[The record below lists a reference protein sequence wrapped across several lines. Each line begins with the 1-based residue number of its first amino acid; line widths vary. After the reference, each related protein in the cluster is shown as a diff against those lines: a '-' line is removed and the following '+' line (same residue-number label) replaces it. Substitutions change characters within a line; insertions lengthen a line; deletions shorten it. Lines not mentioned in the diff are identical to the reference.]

1 MEVTMPSEATTTV
14 EVPGYHGRAVRVAAG
29 ARIRVTDVEGAQ
41 IGDMFAISA
50 SDRFEYLSPAQTRN
64 FVRRLFPS
72 VGDPFHTNRH
82 RPILTFLEDHSPGPH
97 DMLFAPCD
105 QKMYEEVGFSGPH
118 RSCRSNFLEA
128 THEIGLEMDVV
139 PDPVNL
145 FQNTPAQADGSLAL
159 YETRSKAGDSVTFRA
174 EMDLVFVLTACSADV
189 GEINVNGGTST
200 PLRIEVFA

>member
-1 MEVTMPSEATTTV
+1 MPSETPTTTV
-14 EVPGYHGRAVRVAAG
+14 DVPGYHGRAVRVPAG
-29 ARIRVTDVEGAQ
+29 ARIRVTDLEGSQ

-50 SDRFEYLSPAQTRN
+50 EDRFEFLSPAQTRN
-64 FVRRLFPS
+64 YVKRLFPA
-72 VGDPFHTNRH
+72 VGDPFQTNRH
-82 RPILTFLEDHSPGPH
+82 RPILTFLEDRSAGPH

-105 QKMYEEVGFSGPH
+105 QKMYEEEGFEGPH

-128 THEIGLEMDVV
+128 TREIGLEMEVV

-145 FQNTPAQADGSLAL
+145 FQNTPAQVDGSLAL
-159 YETRSKAGDSVTFRA
+159 YETRSKPGDSVSFRA

-189 GEINVNGGTST
+189 GAINVNGGRST